1 MTYQAS
7 GTFDVKLTQQP
18 ATSDW
23 GLGRLTIDKQFHGD
37 LTATSSGEMLS
48 AMTAVEEWVELA
60 SVQSCAEIYLATAAD
75 FCA

>member
-37 LTATSSGEMLS
+37 LLATS
-48 AMTAVEEWVELA
+48 
-60 SVQSCAEIYLATAAD
+60 AAR
-75 FCA
+75 